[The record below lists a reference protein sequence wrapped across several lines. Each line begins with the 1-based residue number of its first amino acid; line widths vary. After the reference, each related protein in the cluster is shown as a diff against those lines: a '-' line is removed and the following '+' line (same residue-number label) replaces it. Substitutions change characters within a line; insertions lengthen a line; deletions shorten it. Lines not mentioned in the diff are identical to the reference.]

1 MLSAGMQ
8 TRSNAAATVAA
19 GCYNVPPVT
28 MLTTE
33 GCIGRLE
40 RVRRLME
47 ERKWDALLL
56 TDSRNVRHL
65 QSVVVDPGH
74 PVLLWIERRGTPLL
88 ATDSQQAPARA
99 EVVPFESY
107 SATRVLDRPWKEA
120 VEALAPRLKGR
131 SAPSIGTD
139 KEASNGLALEL
150 LGDLFPASRVRDVSP
165 ELDDLRRRR
174 DPDEIVVLKRIAGV
188 AEAGYVRA
196 REVLSPGRSELE
208 VYIEIVSAMIE
219 KAGEPIRVGGD
230 FATGPRSTTSGGPPI
245 DRTLE
250 AGDLS
255 PYDLFPECWGYGAD
269 LCRSLTVGPPSDV
282 QQRGWE
288 IVTAALELAESLLE
302 PGRPAREAYETVRAF
317 LERDPLSAG
326 TFWHHLGH
334 GVGMGGHENP
344 RLVPSSHHVLRLGDV
359 ISVEPGFYNP
369 QLQGGLR
376 IENTYWLT
384 ESGPRQLNSHP
395 TELYL
400 GG

>member
-1 MLSAGMQ
+1 
-8 TRSNAAATVAA
+8 
-19 GCYNVPPVT
+19 
-28 MLTTE
+28 MLTAE
-33 GCIGRLE
+33 GCIGRLG

-74 PVLLWIERRGTPLL
+74 PVLLWIERQGTPLL

-107 SATRVLDRPWKEA
+107 SAKRVLDRPWVEA
-120 VEALAPRLKGR
+120 VDALATRLRGR

-139 KEASNGLALEL
+139 KEASNGLVLEL
-150 LGDLFPASRVRDVSP
+150 LGDLFPASTVRDASP

-174 DPDEIVVLKRIAGV
+174 DPDEIVVLKRIAAV

-208 VYIEIVSAMIE
+208 VYVEIVSAMIE
-219 KAGEPIRVGGD
+219 NAGEPIRVGGD

-245 DRTLE
+245 ERTLE

-269 LCRSLTVGPPSDV
+269 LCRSLTVGPPSNL
-282 QQRGWE
+282 QRRGWE

-302 PGRPAREAYETVRAF
+302 PGRPAREAYETIRAF

-344 RLVPSSHHVLRLGDV
+344 RLVPGSHHVLRLGDV
-359 ISVEPGFYNP
+359 ISIEPGFYNP

-400 GG
+400 GA

>member
-1 MLSAGMQ
+1 
-8 TRSNAAATVAA
+8 
-19 GCYNVPPVT
+19 

-33 GCIGRLE
+33 GCIGRLK

-74 PVLLWIERRGTPLL
+74 PVLLWIERQGTPLL

-99 EVVPFESY
+99 EVVPFASY
-107 SATRVLDRPWKEA
+107 SAKRVLDRPWMEA

-150 LGDLFPASRVRDVSP
+150 LGDFFPASTVRDVSP

-174 DPDEIVVLKRIAGV
+174 DPDEIVVLKRIAAV

-219 KAGEPIRVGGD
+219 NAGEPIRVGGD

-245 DRTLE
+245 ERTLE

-269 LCRSLTVGPPSDV
+269 LCRSLTVGPPSDL
-282 QQRGWE
+282 QRRGWE
-288 IVTAALELAESLLE
+288 IVTAALELARE
-302 PGRPAREAYETVRAF
+302 P
-317 LERDPLSAG
+317 AG
-326 TFWHHLGH
+326 AGPSGAG
-334 GVGMGGHENP
+334 GV
-344 RLVPSSHHVLRLGDV
+344 
-359 ISVEPGFYNP
+359 
-369 QLQGGLR
+369 
-376 IENTYWLT
+376 
-384 ESGPRQLNSHP
+384 
-395 TELYL
+395 
-400 GG
+400 

>member
-1 MLSAGMQ
+1 
-8 TRSNAAATVAA
+8 
-19 GCYNVPPVT
+19 

-33 GCIGRLE
+33 GCIGRLG

-107 SATRVLDRPWKEA
+107 SPKRVLDRPWMEA

-139 KEASNGLALEL
+139 KEASNGLVLEL

-174 DPDEIVVLKRIAGV
+174 DPDEIEVLKRVAGV

-208 VYIEIVSAMIE
+208 IYIEIVSAMIGN
-219 KAGEPIRVGGD
+219 AGEPVRVGGD

-245 DRTLE
+245 DRRLE

-269 LCRSLTVGPPSDV
+269 LCRSLTVGPPSDL

-302 PGRPAREAYETVRAF
+302 PGRPAREAHQTIRAF

-344 RLVPSSHHVLRLGDV
+344 RLVPDSHHVLRLGDV
-359 ISVEPGFYNP
+359 ISIEPGFYNP
-369 QLQGGLR
+369 ELQGGLR

-384 ESGPRQLNSHP
+384 ESGPQQLNSHP

>member
-1 MLSAGMQ
+1 
-8 TRSNAAATVAA
+8 
-19 GCYNVPPVT
+19 

-33 GCIGRLE
+33 GCIGRLG

-74 PVLLWIERRGTPLL
+74 PVLLWIERQGTPLL

-99 EVVPFESY
+99 EVVPFASY
-107 SATRVLDRPWKEA
+107 SAKRVLDRPWMEA
-120 VEALAPRLKGR
+120 VDALAPRLKGR

-139 KEASNGLALEL
+139 KEASNGLALGL
-150 LGDLFPASRVRDVSP
+150 LEDLFPASTLRDASP

-174 DPDEIVVLKRIAGV
+174 DPDEIVVLKRIAAV

-219 KAGEPIRVGGD
+219 NAGEPIRVGGD
-230 FATGPRSTTSGGPPI
+230 FATGPRSTTSGGPPV

-255 PYDLFPECWGYGAD
+255 PYDFFPECWGYGAD
-269 LCRSLTVGPPSDV
+269 LCRSLTVGPPSDL

-302 PGRPAREAYETVRAF
+302 PGRPAREAYETIRAF

-344 RLVPSSHHVLRLGDV
+344 RLVPGSHHVLRLGDV
-359 ISVEPGFYNP
+359 ISIEPGFYNP

-384 ESGPRQLNSHP
+384 ENGPRQLNSHP

>member
-1 MLSAGMQ
+1 
-8 TRSNAAATVAA
+8 
-19 GCYNVPPVT
+19 
-28 MLTTE
+28 MLTTA
-33 GCIGRLE
+33 GCIGRLG

-88 ATDSQQAPARA
+88 ATDSPQAPARA

-107 SATRVLDRPWKEA
+107 SPKRVLDRPWMEA

-139 KEASNGLALEL
+139 KEASNGLVLEL
-150 LGDLFPASRVRDVSP
+150 LGDLFQASRVRDISP

-174 DPDEIVVLKRIAGV
+174 DPDEVEVLKRVAGV

-219 KAGEPIRVGGD
+219 NAGEPVRVGGD
-230 FATGPRSTTSGGPPI
+230 FATGPRSTSSGGPPI
-245 DRTLE
+245 DRRLE

-269 LCRSLTVGPPSDV
+269 LCRSLTVGPPSAP
-282 QQRGWE
+282 QRRGWE

-302 PGRPAREAYETVRAF
+302 PGRPAREAYATIRAF

-344 RLVPSSHHVLRLGDV
+344 RLVPDSHHILRLGDV
-359 ISVEPGFYNP
+359 ISIEPGFYNP
-369 QLQGGLR
+369 ELQGGLR

-384 ESGPRQLNSHP
+384 ESGPQQLNSHP

>member
-1 MLSAGMQ
+1 
-8 TRSNAAATVAA
+8 
-19 GCYNVPPVT
+19 

-33 GCIGRLE
+33 GCIGRLG
-40 RVRRLME
+40 RVRRMME

-88 ATDSQQAPARA
+88 ATDSPQAPARA

-107 SATRVLDRPWKEA
+107 SPKRVLDRPWMEA

-139 KEASNGLALEL
+139 KEASNGLVLEL
-150 LGDLFPASRVRDVSP
+150 LGDLFQASRVRDISP

-174 DPDEIVVLKRIAGV
+174 DPDEVEVLKRVAGV

-196 REVLSPGRSELE
+196 REVLSPGRSELA

-219 KAGEPIRVGGD
+219 NAGEPVRVGGD
-230 FATGPRSTTSGGPPI
+230 FATGPRSTSSGGPPI
-245 DRTLE
+245 DRRLE

-269 LCRSLTVGPPSDV
+269 LCRSLTVGPPSAP
-282 QQRGWE
+282 QRRGWE

-302 PGRPAREAYETVRAF
+302 PGRPAREAYATIRAF

-344 RLVPSSHHVLRLGDV
+344 RLVPDSHHILRLGDV
-359 ISVEPGFYNP
+359 ISIEPGFYNP
-369 QLQGGLR
+369 ELQGGLR

-384 ESGPRQLNSHP
+384 ESGPQQLNSHP